1 MKTFKSIFPFD
12 QTEIAEYIIM
22 SDAEID
28 KALQQSE
35 KAFPIWS
42 NKTFNERA
50 TVLKK
55 VADLLLAKK
64 ETLAKLITN
73 EMGKVLKESIAE
85 VEKCALGCTYYA
97 QNAEQF
103 LQDEIIKTNYK
114 KSFVAFQPIGAVLAI
129 MPWNFP
135 LWQVFRFAA
144 PTLMAGNV
152 ALLKH
157 APNVCGCSLAIQ
169 DLFKEA
175 GAEQGVIQSIIADI
189 DVTEKILKSNIVQAV
204 SLTGSEKA
212 GSSVAAIAATQ
223 IKKSVLELGGSD
235 CFIVLSDADIKKA
248 AEVAV
253 TSRMQNAGQSCIA
266 AKRFIVVE
274 SVIDDFSAE
283 VEAIIKNLKQGN
295 PFDASTTTGP
305 VARLDLAE
313 KIHKQVHDSI
323 AKGASKIIGGEVD
336 GCNYQ
341 PTLLQNVKEGMP
353 AFDEEV
359 FGPVF
364 SIIKVKDENEA
375 IDIANKSRYGLGG
388 NLWTKDLDKAVE
400 LARKINSGSVFINS
414 MVKSEPALP
423 FGGVKKS
430 GYGRELS
437 KHGIMEFVNLKTI
450 TVTE

>member
-1 MKTFKSIFPFD
+1 MKLFKSIFPYD
-12 QTEIAEYIIM
+12 QTEIAAYKIL

-28 KALQQSE
+28 TALSTSE
-35 KAFPIWS
+35 KIFPHWS
-42 NKTFNERA
+42 CKTFLERA
-50 TVLKK
+50 EVLKN
-55 VADLLLAKK
+55 VAALLLEKK
-64 ETLAKLITN
+64 EQLAKLITN
-73 EMGKVLKESIAE
+73 EMGKVVKEAIAE

-97 QNAEQF
+97 ENAEQF
-103 LQDEIIKTNYK
+103 FEDEIIQTKYK

-169 DLFKEA
+169 QLFEEA
-175 GAEQGVIQSIIADI
+175 GAEHGVFQSLIADTDI
-189 DVTEKILKSNIVQAV
+189 TEKIMKADIVQAV

-212 GSSVAAIAATQ
+212 GSSVAAIVSSQ

-235 CFIVLSDADIKKA
+235 AFIVLADSDIQKA

-253 TSRMQNAGQSCIA
+253 ISRMQNAGQSCIS
-266 AKRFIVVE
+266 AKRFIVVKD
-274 SVIDDFSAE
+274 VLNDFTDA
-283 VEAIIKNLKQGN
+283 VKAQIQKLKQGN
-295 PFDASTTTGP
+295 PFDASVTTGP
-305 VARLDLAE
+305 LARLDLAE
-313 KIHKQVHDSI
+313 KLHSQIHQSVE
-323 AKGASKIIGGEVD
+323 KGAEIILGGAMD

-341 PTLLQNVKEGMP
+341 PTLLMNVKQGMP
-353 AFDEEV
+353 AFEEEI

-364 SIIKVKDENEA
+364 CVISVSDETEA
-375 IDIANKSRYGLGG
+375 IKLANASRYGLGG
-388 NLWTKDLDKAVE
+388 NIWTKNIDKGIA
-400 LARKINSGSVFINS
+400 LAKKINSGSVFINS

-437 KHGIMEFVNLKTI
+437 RHGIMEFVNVKTI
-450 TVTE
+450 AVSE